1 MFEEVLSEIREAEIK
16 SEKKIQLSKVKRH
29 DKIKDITESFEKEL
43 ESLSDYEKLL
53 QSRVFE
59 EERKKA
65 EQESIEIR
73 NDFNKEIAKTKENS
87 QNKFDQAVSY
97 LMEGIE

>member
-1 MFEEVLSEIREAEIK
+1 MFEEILSEIREAEEN
-16 SEKKIQLSKVKRH
+16 SERKIQSAKEHRH
-29 DKIKDITESFEKEL
+29 EKIKELVEGFEKEL
-43 ESLSDYEKLL
+43 DSLSDYEKLL

-65 EQESIEIR
+65 EVESDTIR
-73 NDFNKEIAKTKENS
+73 NEYNKEIAKVRENS
-87 QNKFDQAVSY
+87 QTRFDNAVSY